1 MSDLRRYIVCGGG
14 AIQIGGLLRMGGE
27 LSIQPGQVV
36 LGSGEASVVPP
47 FAHHLLNSG
56 YIIRGLEMQINI
68 YINR

>member
-36 LGSGEASVVPP
+36 TW
-47 FAHHLLNSG
+47 
-56 YIIRGLEMQINI
+56 IW
-68 YINR
+68 